1 MVRKWIVL
9 LRLVGIAVLLA
20 GVAAQAAGCGGP
32 RRGEFG
38 SPPDFVGWVTAIEP
52 DDGKGGD
59 RIIVESQADKIV
71 RRLIVTV
78 TSDTQIYRR
87 EAGATRQVGFADVA
101 LQDQAQ
107 LWLAG
112 PVPQSFPAQVS
123 ALQLVVERLY

>member
-1 MVRKWIVL
+1 MRKWILL
-9 LRLVGIAVLLA
+9 LRLAGIVVLLT

-32 RRGEFG
+32 TRGELG
-38 SPPDFVGWVTAIEP
+38 SPPDFVGWVTGIEP
-52 DDGKGGD
+52 GDGKGGG
-59 RIIVESQADKIV
+59 RIVVESQADKIV

-87 EAGATRQVGFADVA
+87 EAGATRQVGFAGVA

-112 PVPQSFPAQVS
+112 PVPQSFPAQVT
-123 ALQLVVERLY
+123 ALQVVVERLY